1 MRFHPLHLLLSCEAY
16 QMIECPECCHTD
28 RKGQVEHEQF
38 ELTGGGI
45 YEPSAYW
52 KDCENCSGSGEIEK
66 DECNG

>member
-1 MRFHPLHLLLSCEAY
+1 MT
-16 QMIECPECCHTD
+16 ECPECCHTD

-52 KDCENCSGSGEIEK
+52 KDCENCSGSGEIESDFYSGEYCLGSGEIEK

>member
-1 MRFHPLHLLLSCEAY
+1 
-16 QMIECPECCHTD
+16 MIECPECCHTD

-52 KDCENCSGSGEIEK
+52 KTCENCSGSGEIEA
-66 DECNG
+66 D

>member
-1 MRFHPLHLLLSCEAY
+1 
-16 QMIECPECCHTD
+16 MIECPECCHTD

-45 YEPSAYW
+45 YEPYAYW
-52 KDCENCSGSGEIEK
+52 KTCENCFGSGEIEK